1 MRARAP
7 VAVLGA
13 GIAGLVAAHRLQ
25 RHGVPVMVYEGQ
37 DKVAGMAT
45 SHVGADGFSYD
56 IGGHFITNRLAAA
69 LGAGAQCRLVAR
81 YDEAVISNGGS
92 RSYPGGLLR
101 EPRYVLSAVRG
112 RLKRRPVANAA
123 DWFRGAYGDALA
135 DDIALPLL
143 EAWSGSRPTS
153 WPPRWARRSR

>member
-1 MRARAP
+1 M
-7 VAVLGA
+7 AVLGA

-81 YDEAVISNGGS
+81 YDEAVIST
-92 RSYPGGLLR
+92 
-101 EPRYVLSAVRG
+101 EDRG
-112 RLKRRPVANAA
+112 RIQAGCCGNRDTCSAPFA
-123 DWFRGAYGDALA
+123 GG
-135 DDIALPLL
+135 
-143 EAWSGSRPTS
+143 
-153 WPPRWARRSR
+153 